1 MGSGSRPSAA
11 GPGLTLQR
19 GGSHH
24 PSPTCLLQIVRS
36 SAFAPEDLS
45 AVSLGTH
52 FCSSATRLGHKQK
65 KPLQCGPPFRL
76 RRLGLV
82 PHPLFH
88 AERPG
93 RASSPRGSGP
103 IETDFG
109 AEELGTSGQRRPP
122 ASGVLGWTTRLRGAG
137 EPASKLFPARERGP
151 VRLRSGTRLL
161 SVLRPPRCPR
171 LNPPPPPL
179 CGSFLSFPRFP
190 VPGGPQQHGEW
201 VGVSRKKGSVMWKKR
216 GGR

>member
-1 MGSGSRPSAA
+1 MEAA
-11 GPGLTLQR
+11 RVQLDLASPLQY

-24 PSPTCLLQIVRS
+24 PSPTCLLQIVKS

-45 AVSLGTH
+45 PFSLGIH
-52 FCSSATRLGHKQK
+52 FCSSATRLGHKQKK

-82 PHPLFH
+82 PHPFFH

-103 IETDFG
+103 IENDFG

-137 EPASKLFPARERGP
+137 EPASKLFLAREPGP
-151 VRLRSGTRLL
+151 VRLRSGT
-161 SVLRPPRCPR
+161 
-171 LNPPPPPL
+171 
-179 CGSFLSFPRFP
+179 GS
-190 VPGGPQQHGEW
+190 
-201 VGVSRKKGSVMWKKR
+201 
-216 GGR
+216 